1 MGEVTLSGIRSQPL
15 ELDEVVAAVTH
26 RAAGGVVTF
35 TGVVRD
41 HDGGRAVARLAYT
54 AHPSAADTL
63 ARVAADVAAEHEVVA
78 VAVLHR
84 VGALEI
90 GDAAVVMAV
99 SAAHRGAAFVACSR
113 LIDDLKARV
122 PIWKEQTFGDGSTEW
137 VGTP

>member
-1 MGEVTLSGIRSQPL
+1 MGQVTLSGVRSQPL
-15 ELDEVVAAVTH
+15 QLHEVVDAVTH
-26 RAAGGVVTF
+26 RTAGGVVTF

-41 HDGGRAVARLAYT
+41 HDGGREVTRLAYT
-54 AHPSAADTL
+54 AHPRAADTL
-63 ARVAADVAAEHEVVA
+63 ARVAADVADGPEVVA

-84 VGALEI
+84 VGELEI

-99 SAAHRGAAFVACSR
+99 SAAHRGAAFAACSR

-122 PIWKEQTFGDGSTEW
+122 PIWKEQTFGDGSTAW